1 MRRDCPWQSRG
12 TCGPF
17 PRGEDEDV
25 EADPGFLPEPAGQ
38 TVGHAAGART
48 GGGEGTVG
56 FISDVWNVVRL

>member
-1 MRRDCPWQSRG
+1 MAH
-12 TCGPF
+12 

-25 EADPGFLPEPAGQ
+25 EADPGFLSEPAGQ
-38 TVGHAAGART
+38 TVGHAAGAQT

>member
-1 MRRDCPWQSRG
+1 MAEQGHLWPV
-12 TCGPF
+12 

-25 EADPGFLPEPAGQ
+25 EADPGFLSEPAGQ
-38 TVGHAAGART
+38 TVGHAAGAQT